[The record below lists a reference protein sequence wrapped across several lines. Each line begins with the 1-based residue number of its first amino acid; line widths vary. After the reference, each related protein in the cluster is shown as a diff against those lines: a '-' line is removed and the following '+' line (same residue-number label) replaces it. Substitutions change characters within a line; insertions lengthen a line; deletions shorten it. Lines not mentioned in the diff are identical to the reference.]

1 MPRPRHVATAL
12 LLALPFALAP
22 ATASVA
28 AQPDRY
34 SFAVDDTGP
43 SRTSEDCGFDILLH
57 VEGTIRVVDF
67 FAGDGDGDGDGDA
80 DGERAPVRTLVT
92 YPSLTYTFS
101 NAATGESVT
110 SRSPDPEHITW
121 HPDGSITI
129 TVTGLVMHWAVPGEG
144 VLAAQSG
151 RFTVEVDAD
160 GDASETDPVGRH
172 DDYHAALCEIL
183 AP

>member
-1 MPRPRHVATAL
+1 MPGMRSAATTAV
-12 LLALPFALAP
+12 LALPLVLAP
-22 ATASVA
+22 AASAVA

-34 SFAVDDTGP
+34 SFTVDDTFL
-43 SRTSEDCGFDILLH
+43 SRTSEDCGFDIIAH
-57 VEGTIRVVDF
+57 VEGTIRVADF
-67 FAGDGDGDGDGDA
+67 LDGDGGQL
-80 DGERAPVRTLVT
+80 RTLVT
-92 YPSLTYTFS
+92 YPSLTYTFT
-101 NAATGESVT
+101 NDATGESVS

-121 HPDGSITI
+121 HPDGSFAIM
-129 TVTGLVMHWAVPGEG
+129 VTGLVMHWSVPGEG

-160 GDASETDPVGRH
+160 GDASESDPVGRD